1 MRVRSYKIVPS
12 VETLIQAE
20 TEGMNSTTQRKG
32 GSTKA
37 A

>member
-20 TEGMNSTTQRKG
+20 TEGMNSTQRKG